1 MASSVVTARDL
12 VKKWSQV
19 SRVADHH
26 EQPQEID
33 RLAEALKHFSRAEA
47 RKLVVGA
54 KGVPILCSYSNDG
67 TPMTVRKRV
76 VLQGAAGRIH
86 REGGASCELLCQRA
100 IFRTRNST
108 TRGVA
113 DCHFAS

>member
-1 MASSVVTARDL
+1 MVSGRDL

-19 SRVADHH
+19 SRVADRD
-26 EQPQEID
+26 EQREEVD
-33 RLAEALKHFSRAEA
+33 RLVEALKHFSRAEA

-76 VLQGAAGRIH
+76 VLQGVAGRTH

-100 IFRTRNST
+100 MFRTRDRT
-108 TRGVA
+108 TGG
-113 DCHFAS
+113 

>member
-1 MASSVVTARDL
+1 MVSARDL
-12 VKKWSQV
+12 VKMWSQV
-19 SRVADHH
+19 SRVADRD
-26 EQPQEID
+26 EQRQEVD

-76 VLQGAAGRIH
+76 VLQGVAGRIH
-86 REGGASCELLCQRA
+86 REGGASHELLCQRA
-100 IFRTRNST
+100 IFRTRDRT
-108 TRGVA
+108 TGG
-113 DCHFAS
+113 